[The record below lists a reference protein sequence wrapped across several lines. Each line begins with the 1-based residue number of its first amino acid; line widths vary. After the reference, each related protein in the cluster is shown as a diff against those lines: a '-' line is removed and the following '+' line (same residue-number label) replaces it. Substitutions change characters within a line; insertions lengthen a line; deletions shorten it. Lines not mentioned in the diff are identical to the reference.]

1 MCSSCCWCHSNKA
14 DSKGHDAKVKA
25 HAAHSWKVVQ
35 LTASQG
41 NYLTQHCS
49 GHLQHQAHCN
59 HAFPQ
64 AARAVRHVVSHPSS
78 PVAAA
83 QAAAQAAATDR
94 LPGYSIGKTIG
105 EGGFCKVRMGVH
117 DISGQ
122 QVAIKVIDK
131 LKLKVSEFQC

>member
-1 MCSSCCWCHSNKA
+1 MQKSIHVTHNWT
-14 DSKGHDAKVKA
+14 
-25 HAAHSWKVVQ
+25 VVQ

-41 NYLTQHCS
+41 NDLIQHCS
-49 GHLQHQAHCN
+49 GRRQDPAHCD

-64 AARAVRHVVSHPSS
+64 AARAVRHAVSHPSS

-83 QAAAQAAATDR
+83 PAAATDR

-131 LKLKVSEFQC
+131 LKLKVSNFWC